1 MYSLETCALLR
12 RKSATGPA
20 NPSRV
25 ERRAAVL
32 RGPVAEQ
39 APPQPSAAAV
49 VRLSGS
55 GFFTAAVAAES
66 VAVKS
71 SSARAGSEVATAAEQ
86 KCDAC

>member
-1 MYSLETCALLR
+1 MSGAAGAVGRARDVLARDMCAA
-12 RKSATGPA
+12 KAQSATGPA
-20 NPSRV
+20 NLSRV

-49 VRLSGS
+49 VLLSGS

-71 SSARAGSEVATAAEQ
+71 SSARAGS
-86 KCDAC
+86 